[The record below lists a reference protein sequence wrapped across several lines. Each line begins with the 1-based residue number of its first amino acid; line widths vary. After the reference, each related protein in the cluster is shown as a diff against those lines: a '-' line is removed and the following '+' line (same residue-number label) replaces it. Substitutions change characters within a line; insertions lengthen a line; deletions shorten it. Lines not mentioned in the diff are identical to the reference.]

1 MEQERGSWGTNFGFL
16 MAAVGSAVGLGNI
29 WGFPYKMGNNGGFA
43 FLIVYLLLVV
53 FVGAV
58 VMLGELAIGRKTGL
72 GAVGAY
78 GQFSK
83 KHRWVGGIGVAAA
96 FFLLTFYNVLGGLVM
111 RYMMGFLL
119 QLMGVDGFNGQEM
132 SFWNYIL
139 HDYGSM
145 VFFHIVFVV
154 SNIIIVMGGIEA
166 GIEKFTTVAMPA
178 LFFMLLFVIIYVATQ
193 PGAIEGYKFMLTPN
207 LEPLSSVEGFFSVVK
222 TAAGQMFFSLSLGM
236 GAMITYGSYLSKG
249 EDLQKN
255 SWIIPACDTL
265 VAVMAACAVLPG
277 CAAFGLDYASGPS
290 LLFNTMQN
298 VFLSM
303 GTFGNLFGFLF
314 YFLVFIAAVTS
325 SISLFEVIVTWKLDQ
340 ARERGKKGNRTV
352 IICVAAAVSFA
363 IGLPVALDAIG
374 GWFTQKP
381 GIVPAPY
388 QLLGMEFGAEG
399 VPMFIDAWL
408 DFFDVLSEGIL
419 MPLGALIMTVLI
431 GWVYKTNFVR
441 EECEISGHKYRL
453 PKVYE
458 ACFKFITPIG
468 VTIVLIGQ
476 IMDFFL

>member
-43 FLIVYLLLVV
+43 FLVVYLLLVV

-58 VMLGELAIGRKTGL
+58 VMLGELAIGRQTGL

-78 GQFSK
+78 AAFSK
-83 KHRWVGGIGVAAA
+83 KHKWVGGIGVAAA

-119 QLMGVDGFNGQEM
+119 QLIGVDGFNGQEKE
-132 SFWNYIL
+132 FWGYIL
-139 HDYGSM
+139 GDYGSM
-145 VFFHIVFVV
+145 VFFHIIFIV
-154 SNIIIVMGGIEA
+154 SNIIIVMGGIQS

-193 PGAIEGYKFMLTPN
+193 PGAGEGYAFMLTPN
-207 LEPLSSVEGFFSVVK
+207 LEPLSSITGFFNVVK

-236 GAMITYGSYLSKG
+236 GAMITYGSYLNKK

-255 SWIIPACDTL
+255 SWIIPACDTT
-265 VAVMAACAVLPG
+265 VAIMAACAVLPG

-303 GTFGNLFGFLF
+303 GTFGNLVGFLF
-314 YFLVFIAAVTS
+314 YFLVYIAAVTS

-340 ARERGKKGNRTV
+340 ARERGKTASRTK
-352 IICVAAAVSFA
+352 IITIAACVSFA
-363 IGLPVALDAIG
+363 LGLPVALDGLGAANAA
-374 GWFTQKP
+374 
-381 GIVPAPY
+381 VPAPY
-388 QLLGMEFGAEG
+388 LILGMTPEQLANGE
-399 VPMFIDAWL
+399 VPMFIDCWL

-431 GWVYKTNFVR
+431 GWVYKTKFVK

-458 ACFKFITPIG
+458 ACFRFITPIG
-468 VTIVLIGQ
+468 VIIVLIGQ
-476 IMDFFL
+476 LMDFFL

>member
-43 FLIVYLLLVV
+43 FLVVYLLLVV

-78 GQFSK
+78 AAFSK
-83 KHRWVGGIGVAAA
+83 KHKWVGGIGVAAA

-119 QLMGVDGFNGQEM
+119 QLIGVDGFNGQEKE
-132 SFWNYIL
+132 FWGYIL
-139 HDYGSM
+139 GDYGSM
-145 VFFHIVFVV
+145 VFFHIVFIV
-154 SNIIIVMGGIEA
+154 SNIIIVMGGIQS

-193 PGAIEGYKFMLTPN
+193 PGAGEGYAFMLTPN
-207 LEPLSSVEGFFSVVK
+207 LEPLSSVQGFFNVVK

-236 GAMITYGSYLSKG
+236 GAMITYGSYLNKK

-255 SWIIPACDTL
+255 SWIIPACDTT
-265 VAVMAACAVLPG
+265 VAIMAACAVLPG

-303 GTFGNLFGFLF
+303 GTFGNLVGFLF
-314 YFLVFIAAVTS
+314 YFLVYIAAVTS

-340 ARERGKKGNRTV
+340 ARERGKTASRAK
-352 IICVAAAVSFA
+352 IITIAACVSFA
-363 IGLPVALDAIG
+363 LGLPVALDGLGAANAA
-374 GWFTQKP
+374 
-381 GIVPAPY
+381 VPAPY
-388 QLLGMEFGAEG
+388 LILGMTPEQLANDE
-399 VPMFIDAWL
+399 VPMFIDCWL

-431 GWVYKTNFVR
+431 GWVYKTNFVK
-441 EECEISGHKYRL
+441 EECEISGHRYRL

-458 ACFKFITPIG
+458 ACFRFITPIG
-468 VTIVLIGQ
+468 VIIVLIGQ
-476 IMDFFL
+476 LMDFFL

>member
-43 FLIVYLLLVV
+43 FLVVYLLLVV

-78 GQFSK
+78 AAFSK
-83 KHRWVGGIGVAAA
+83 KHKWVGGIGVAAA

-119 QLMGVDGFNGQEM
+119 QLIGVDGFNGQEKE
-132 SFWNYIL
+132 FWGYIL
-139 HDYGSM
+139 GDYGSM
-145 VFFHIVFVV
+145 VFFHIIFIV
-154 SNIIIVMGGIEA
+154 SNIIIVMGGIQS

-193 PGAIEGYKFMLTPN
+193 PGAGEGYAFMLTPN
-207 LEPLSSVEGFFSVVK
+207 LEPLSSVQGFFNVVK

-236 GAMITYGSYLSKG
+236 GAMITYGSYLNKK

-255 SWIIPACDTL
+255 SWIIPACDTT
-265 VAVMAACAVLPG
+265 VAIMAACAVLPG

-303 GTFGNLFGFLF
+303 GTFGNLVGFLF

-340 ARERGKKGNRTV
+340 ARERGKTASRTK
-352 IICVAAAVSFA
+352 IITIAACVSFA
-363 IGLPVALDAIG
+363 LGLPVALDGLGAANAA
-374 GWFTQKP
+374 
-381 GIVPAPY
+381 VPAPY
-388 QLLGMEFGAEG
+388 LILGMTPEQLANGE
-399 VPMFIDAWL
+399 VPMFIDCWL

-431 GWVYKTNFVR
+431 GWVYKTNFVK
-441 EECEISGHKYRL
+441 EECEISGHRYRM
-453 PKVYE
+453 PKIYE
-458 ACFKFITPIG
+458 ACFRFITPIG
-468 VTIVLIGQ
+468 VVIVLIGQ
-476 IMDFFL
+476 LMDFFL

>member
-43 FLIVYLLLVV
+43 FLVVYLLLVV

-78 GQFSK
+78 AAFSK
-83 KHRWVGGIGVAAA
+83 KHKWVGGIGVAAA

-119 QLMGVDGFNGQEM
+119 QLIGVDGFNGQEKE
-132 SFWNYIL
+132 FWGYIL
-139 HDYGSM
+139 GDYGSM
-145 VFFHIVFVV
+145 VFFHIIFIV
-154 SNIIIVMGGIEA
+154 SNIIIVMGGIQS

-193 PGAIEGYKFMLTPN
+193 PGAGEGYAFMLTPN
-207 LEPLSSVEGFFSVVK
+207 LEPLSSVQGFFNVVK

-236 GAMITYGSYLSKG
+236 GAMITYGSYLNKK

-255 SWIIPACDTL
+255 SWIIPACDTT
-265 VAVMAACAVLPG
+265 VAIMAACAVLPG

-303 GTFGNLFGFLF
+303 GTFGNLVGFLF

-340 ARERGKKGNRTV
+340 ARERGKTASRTK
-352 IICVAAAVSFA
+352 IITIAACVSFA
-363 IGLPVALDAIG
+363 LGLPVALDGLGAANAA
-374 GWFTQKP
+374 
-381 GIVPAPY
+381 VPAPY
-388 QLLGMEFGAEG
+388 LILGMTPEQLANGE
-399 VPMFIDAWL
+399 VPMFIDCWL

-431 GWVYKTNFVR
+431 GWVYKTNFVK
-441 EECEISGHKYRL
+441 EECEISGHRYRL

-458 ACFKFITPIG
+458 ACFRFITPIG
-468 VTIVLIGQ
+468 VIIVLIGQ
-476 IMDFFL
+476 LMDFFL

>member
-43 FLIVYLLLVV
+43 FLVVYLLLVV

-72 GAVGAY
+72 GAVGADAA
-78 GQFSK
+78 FSK
-83 KHRWVGGIGVAAA
+83 KHQGVGGIGVAAA

-119 QLMGVDGFNGQEM
+119 QLIGVDGFNGQEKE
-132 SFWNYIL
+132 FWGYIL
-139 HDYGSM
+139 GDYGSM
-145 VFFHIVFVV
+145 VFFHIIFIV
-154 SNIIIVMGGIEA
+154 SNIIIVMGGIQS

-193 PGAIEGYKFMLTPN
+193 PGAGAGYAFMLTPN
-207 LEPLSSVEGFFSVVK
+207 LEPLSSVTGFFNVVK

-236 GAMITYGSYLSKG
+236 GAIITYGSYLNKK

-255 SWIIPACDTL
+255 SWIIPACDTT
-265 VAVMAACAVLPG
+265 VAIMAACAVLPG

-303 GTFGNLFGFLF
+303 GTFGNLVGFLF
-314 YFLVFIAAVTS
+314 YFLVYIAAVTS

-340 ARERGKKGNRTV
+340 ARERGKTASRTK
-352 IICVAAAVSFA
+352 IITIAACVSFA
-363 IGLPVALDAIG
+363 LGLPVALDGLGAANAA
-374 GWFTQKP
+374 
-381 GIVPAPY
+381 VPAPY
-388 QLLGMEFGAEG
+388 LILGMTPEQLANGE
-399 VPMFIDAWL
+399 VPMFIDCWL

-431 GWVYKTNFVR
+431 GWVYKTKFVK

-458 ACFKFITPIG
+458 ACFRFITPIG
-468 VTIVLIGQ
+468 VIIVLIGQ
-476 IMDFFL
+476 LMDFFL

>member
-43 FLIVYLLLVV
+43 FLVVYLLLVV

-78 GQFSK
+78 AAFSK
-83 KHRWVGGIGVAAA
+83 KHKWVGGIGVAAA

-119 QLMGVDGFNGQEM
+119 QLIGVDGFNGQEKE
-132 SFWNYIL
+132 FWGYIL
-139 HDYGSM
+139 GDYGSM
-145 VFFHIVFVV
+145 VFFHIVFIV
-154 SNIIIVMGGIEA
+154 SNIIIVMGGIQS

-193 PGAIEGYKFMLTPN
+193 PGAGEGYAFMLTPN
-207 LEPLSSVEGFFSVVK
+207 LEPLSSVQGFFNVVK

-236 GAMITYGSYLSKG
+236 GAMITYGSYLNKK

-255 SWIIPACDTL
+255 SWIIPACDTT
-265 VAVMAACAVLPG
+265 VAIMAACAVLPG

-303 GTFGNLFGFLF
+303 GTFGNLVGFLF
-314 YFLVFIAAVTS
+314 YFLVYIAAVTS

-340 ARERGKKGNRTV
+340 ARERGKTASRTK
-352 IICVAAAVSFA
+352 IITIAACVSFA
-363 IGLPVALDAIG
+363 LGLPVALDGLGAANAA
-374 GWFTQKP
+374 
-381 GIVPAPY
+381 VPAPY
-388 QLLGMEFGAEG
+388 LILGMTPEQLANGE
-399 VPMFIDAWL
+399 VPMFIDCWL

-431 GWVYKTNFVR
+431 GWVYKTNFVK
-441 EECEISGHKYRL
+441 EECEISGHRYRL

-458 ACFKFITPIG
+458 ACFRFITPIG
-468 VTIVLIGQ
+468 VIIVLIGQ
-476 IMDFFL
+476 LMDFFL

>member
-43 FLIVYLLLVV
+43 FLVVYLLLVV

-78 GQFSK
+78 AAFSK
-83 KHRWVGGIGVAAA
+83 KHKWVGGIGVAAA

-119 QLMGVDGFNGQEM
+119 QLIGVDGFNGQEKE
-132 SFWNYIL
+132 FWGYIL
-139 HDYGSM
+139 GDYGSM
-145 VFFHIVFVV
+145 VFFHIIFIV
-154 SNIIIVMGGIEA
+154 SNIIIVMGGIQS

-193 PGAIEGYKFMLTPN
+193 PGAGEGYAFMLTPN
-207 LEPLSSVEGFFSVVK
+207 LEPLSSITGFFNVVK

-236 GAMITYGSYLSKG
+236 GAMITYGSYLNKK

-255 SWIIPACDTL
+255 SWIIPACDTT
-265 VAVMAACAVLPG
+265 VAIMAACAVLPG

-303 GTFGNLFGFLF
+303 GTFGNLVGFLF
-314 YFLVFIAAVTS
+314 YFLVYIAVVTS

-340 ARERGKKGNRTV
+340 ARERGKTASRTK
-352 IICVAAAVSFA
+352 IITIAACVSFA
-363 IGLPVALDAIG
+363 LGLPVALDGLGAANAA
-374 GWFTQKP
+374 
-381 GIVPAPY
+381 VPAPY
-388 QLLGMEFGAEG
+388 LILGMTPEQLANGE
-399 VPMFIDAWL
+399 VPMFIDCWL

-431 GWVYKTNFVR
+431 GWVYKTKFVK

-458 ACFKFITPIG
+458 ACFRFITPIG
-468 VTIVLIGQ
+468 VIIVLIGQ
-476 IMDFFL
+476 LMDFFL

>member
-43 FLIVYLLLVV
+43 FLVVYLLLVV

-78 GQFSK
+78 AAFSK
-83 KHRWVGGIGVAAA
+83 KHKWVGGIGVAAA

-119 QLMGVDGFNGQEM
+119 QLIGVDGFNGQEKE
-132 SFWNYIL
+132 FWGYIL
-139 HDYGSM
+139 GDYGSM
-145 VFFHIVFVV
+145 VFFHIIFIV
-154 SNIIIVMGGIEA
+154 SNIIIVMGGIQS

-193 PGAIEGYKFMLTPN
+193 PGAGEGYAFMLTPN
-207 LEPLSSVEGFFSVVK
+207 LEPLSSITGFFNVVK

-236 GAMITYGSYLSKG
+236 GAMITYGSYLNKK

-255 SWIIPACDTL
+255 SWIIPACDTT
-265 VAVMAACAVLPG
+265 VAIMAACAVLPG

-303 GTFGNLFGFLF
+303 GTFGNLVGFLF
-314 YFLVFIAAVTS
+314 YFLVYIAAVTS
-325 SISLFEVIVTWKLDQ
+325 SLSLFAVIVTWKLDQ
-340 ARERGKKGNRTV
+340 ARERGKTASRTK
-352 IICVAAAVSFA
+352 IITIAACVSFA
-363 IGLPVALDAIG
+363 LGLPVALDGLGAANAA
-374 GWFTQKP
+374 
-381 GIVPAPY
+381 VPAPY
-388 QLLGMEFGAEG
+388 LILGMTPEQLANGE
-399 VPMFIDAWL
+399 VPMFIDCWL

-431 GWVYKTNFVR
+431 GWVYKTNFVK

-458 ACFKFITPIG
+458 ACFRFITPIG
-468 VTIVLIGQ
+468 VIIVLIGQ
-476 IMDFFL
+476 LMDFFL

>member
-43 FLIVYLLLVV
+43 FLVVYLLLVV

-78 GQFSK
+78 AAFSK
-83 KHRWVGGIGVAAA
+83 KHKWVGGIGVAAA

-119 QLMGVDGFNGQEM
+119 QLIGVDGFNGQEKE
-132 SFWNYIL
+132 FWGYIL
-139 HDYGSM
+139 GDYGSM
-145 VFFHIVFVV
+145 VFFHIIFIV
-154 SNIIIVMGGIEA
+154 SNIIIVMGGIQS

-193 PGAIEGYKFMLTPN
+193 PGAGEGYAFMLTPN
-207 LEPLSSVEGFFSVVK
+207 LEPLSSVQGFFNVVK

-236 GAMITYGSYLSKG
+236 GAMITYGSYLNKK

-255 SWIIPACDTL
+255 SWIIPACDTT
-265 VAVMAACAVLPG
+265 VAIMAACAVLPG

-303 GTFGNLFGFLF
+303 GTFGNLVGFLF
-314 YFLVFIAAVTS
+314 YFLVYIAAVTS

-340 ARERGKKGNRTV
+340 ARERGKTASRTK
-352 IICVAAAVSFA
+352 IITIAACVSFA
-363 IGLPVALDAIG
+363 LGLPVALDGLGAANAA
-374 GWFTQKP
+374 
-381 GIVPAPY
+381 VPAPY
-388 QLLGMEFGAEG
+388 LILGMTPEQLANGE
-399 VPMFIDAWL
+399 VPMFIDCWL

-431 GWVYKTNFVR
+431 GWVYKTNFVK
-441 EECEISGHKYRL
+441 EECEISGHRYRL

-458 ACFKFITPIG
+458 ACFRFITPIG
-468 VTIVLIGQ
+468 VIIVLIGQ
-476 IMDFFL
+476 LMDFFL

>member
-43 FLIVYLLLVV
+43 FLVVYLLLVV

-78 GQFSK
+78 AAFSK
-83 KHRWVGGIGVAAA
+83 KHKWVGGIGVAAA

-119 QLMGVDGFNGQEM
+119 QLIGVDGFNGQEKE
-132 SFWNYIL
+132 FWGYIL
-139 HDYGSM
+139 GDYGSM
-145 VFFHIVFVV
+145 VFFHIIFIV
-154 SNIIIVMGGIEA
+154 SNIIIVMGGIQS

-193 PGAIEGYKFMLTPN
+193 PGAGEGYAFMLTPN
-207 LEPLSSVEGFFSVVK
+207 LEPLSSVKGFFNVVK

-236 GAMITYGSYLSKG
+236 GAIITYGSYLNKK

-255 SWIIPACDTL
+255 SWIIPACDTT
-265 VAVMAACAVLPG
+265 VAIMAACAVLPG

-303 GTFGNLFGFLF
+303 GTFGNLVGFLF
-314 YFLVFIAAVTS
+314 YFLVYIAAVTS

-340 ARERGKKGNRTV
+340 ARERGKTASRTK
-352 IICVAAAVSFA
+352 IITIAACVSFA
-363 IGLPVALDAIG
+363 LGLPVALDGLGAANAA
-374 GWFTQKP
+374 
-381 GIVPAPY
+381 VPAPY
-388 QLLGMEFGAEG
+388 LILGMTPEQLANGE
-399 VPMFIDAWL
+399 VPMFIDCWL

-431 GWVYKTNFVR
+431 GWVYKTKFVK
-441 EECEISGHKYRL
+441 EECEISGHRYRM
-453 PKVYE
+453 PKIYE
-458 ACFKFITPIG
+458 ACFRFITPIG
-468 VTIVLIGQ
+468 VIIVLIGQ
-476 IMDFFL
+476 LMDFFL

>member
-43 FLIVYLLLVV
+43 FLVVYLLLVV

-78 GQFSK
+78 AAFSK
-83 KHRWVGGIGVAAA
+83 KHKWVGGIGVAAA

-119 QLMGVDGFNGQEM
+119 QLIGVDGFNGQEKE
-132 SFWNYIL
+132 FWGYIL
-139 HDYGSM
+139 GDYGSM
-145 VFFHIVFVV
+145 VFFHIIFIV
-154 SNIIIVMGGIEA
+154 SNIIIVMGGIQS

-193 PGAIEGYKFMLTPN
+193 PGAGEGYAFMLTPN
-207 LEPLSSVEGFFSVVK
+207 LEPLSSVQGFFNVVK

-236 GAMITYGSYLSKG
+236 GAMITYGSYLNKK

-255 SWIIPACDTL
+255 SWIIPACDTT
-265 VAVMAACAVLPG
+265 VAIMAACAVLPG

-303 GTFGNLFGFLF
+303 GTFGNLVGFLF

-340 ARERGKKGNRTV
+340 ARERGKTASRTK
-352 IICVAAAVSFA
+352 IITIAACVSFA
-363 IGLPVALDAIG
+363 LGLPVALDGLGAANAA
-374 GWFTQKP
+374 
-381 GIVPAPY
+381 VPAPY
-388 QLLGMEFGAEG
+388 LILGMTPEQLANGE
-399 VPMFIDAWL
+399 VPMFIDCWL

-431 GWVYKTNFVR
+431 GWVYKTKFVK

-458 ACFKFITPIG
+458 ACFRFITPIG
-468 VTIVLIGQ
+468 VIIVLIGQ
-476 IMDFFL
+476 LMDFFL

>member
-29 WGFPYKMGNNGGFA
+29 WGFPYKMGANGGFA
-43 FLIVYLLLVV
+43 FLVVYLLLVI
-53 FVGAV
+53 FVGTI

-78 GQFSK
+78 AQFSR
-83 KHRWVGGIGVAAA
+83 KHKWVGGIGVAAA
-96 FFLLTFYNVLGGLVM
+96 FFLLAFYNVLGGLVM

-119 QLMGVDGFNGQEM
+119 QLIGVDGFNGVEKE
-132 SFWNYIL
+132 FWTYIL

-145 VFFHIVFVV
+145 IFFHIIFIV
-154 SNIIIVMGGIEA
+154 SNIIIVMGGIQS

-193 PGAIEGYKFMLTPN
+193 PGAMDGFVYMLKPN
-207 LEPLSSVEGFFSVVK
+207 FEPLSTVKGFFDVVRI
-222 TAAGQMFFSLSLGM
+222 AAGQMFFSLSLGM
-236 GAMITYGSYLSKG
+236 GAMITYGSYLNKK

-265 VAVMAACAVLPG
+265 VAIMAACAVLPG

-303 GTFGNLFGFLF
+303 ESFGNLVGFLF

-340 ARERGKKGNRTV
+340 ARERGKTGNRKK
-352 IICVAAAVSFA
+352 IITIAAIVSFVV
-363 IGLPVALDAIG
+363 GLPVALDAIG

-381 GIVPAPY
+381 GAIPAPY
-388 QLLGMEFGAEG
+388 QILGMEFGAEG

-431 GWVYKTNFVR
+431 GWVYKTKFVR
-441 EECEISGHKYRL
+441 EECEVSGHRYRA
-453 PKVYE
+453 PRFYE
-458 ACFKFITPIG
+458 LCFRIITPIG

-476 IMDFFL
+476 IMDFFM